1 MLIEVDNW
9 TKDVLWNT
17 SDYIVKPP
25 FKIVDHKPYV
35 NVEDLVQAISD
46 LTDEVDRQYEVISKM
61 GKDVQIYFKGN
72 QLITLNEEDIKY
84 IQRAD
89 ELTEEDSGIKDN
101 CIEKGILIEIIKQ
114 LVRQNEKQW
123 QEIRE
128 LREN

>member
-72 QLITLNEEDIKY
+72 QLPI
-84 IQRAD
+84 
-89 ELTEEDSGIKDN
+89 G
-101 CIEKGILIEIIKQ
+101 
-114 LVRQNEKQW
+114 VRCPP
-123 QEIRE
+123 IRTAPGTA
-128 LREN
+128 RRGSCVP